1 MTTHELPELIIAEHQ
16 PTSANSKLA
25 TIKTIL
31 VHLQD
36 DESLNVRLDNALA
49 MARACSAHVTC
60 LHITPIE
67 AYVAFDSFGGVFVMN
82 DIIKALDESEAALR
96 SRIEER
102 LRAED
107 VSWNYEQTTGSAES
121 QIISRA
127 ALADI
132 VVVGRSPHRSD
143 FAGPAIGVLGELICK
158 SRTPLFIP
166 SDNGIQCDPNGAAL
180 IAWDGSYEAANAVRS
195 AVGLLKLASNVKVL
209 TIQEKDEVFPGTR
222 LLEYLSRYGIHAEL
236 SVKTAGPN
244 SRNPEFVAAALIKE
258 ALLSRAYLVMGGY
271 NHSRV
276 REYVFGGV
284 TRNMLSGAPVPLL
297 IAR

>member
-1 MTTHELPELIIAEHQ
+1 MAIHELPELIIAEQ
-16 PTSANSKLA
+16 KPTSADTKSA

-36 DESLNVRLDNALA
+36 DASLNPRLDSALA
-49 MARACSAHVTC
+49 MARACSAHLTC

-67 AYVAFDSFGGVFVMN
+67 AYIAFDSFGGVFVMN
-82 DIIKALDESEAALR
+82 DIIGALDESERKLR

-107 VSWNYEQTTGSAES
+107 VSWNYEQTTGSVES
-121 QIISRA
+121 QIIGRA

-143 FAGPAIGVLGELICK
+143 FAGPAIGFLGDLICK
-158 SRTPLFIP
+158 SRTPLFIAP
-166 SDNGIQCDPNGAAL
+166 DNGAQCDPNGAAL

-195 AVGLLKLASNVKVL
+195 AVGLLKLASSVKVL
-209 TIQEKDEVFPGTR
+209 TIEEKAEMFPGTR
-222 LLEYLSRYGIHAEL
+222 LLEYLSRHGIHAEL
-236 SVKTAGPN
+236 SLETAGPD
-244 SRNPEFVAAALIKE
+244 SRDPEFVAAALVE
-258 ALLSRAYLVMGGY
+258 AALVAKAYLVMGGY

-284 TRNMLSGAPVPLL
+284 TRTMLSGAPVPLL